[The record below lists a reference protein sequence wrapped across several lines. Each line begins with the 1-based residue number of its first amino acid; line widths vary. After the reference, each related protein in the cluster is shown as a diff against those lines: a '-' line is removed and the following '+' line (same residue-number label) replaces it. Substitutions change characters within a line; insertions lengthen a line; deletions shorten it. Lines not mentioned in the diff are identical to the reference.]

1 MSVLLSFVLD
11 FNAVMIV
18 EERVQPVSIA
28 MNLSPRLDVSAA
40 RQVAI
45 PITRS
50 LKVISSKRS
59 YLSVFFGVI
68 ALVLISQISAF
79 SQEASNVSIKNFGQM
94 DDRFFRGAQPK
105 ENEYQELAALG
116 IKTVIDLQIDTKD
129 YEKRNVEALGMK
141 YVNIP
146 MSDTS
151 YPEAAKIDE
160 FLKLVNDPG
169 TGKFYVHCAGGRH
182 RTGVMG
188 AVYRF
193 NHYNWNYDQVYAEM
207 KKYDFYTRWGHG
219 DMKKFVQDYAANWL
233 TRQTSAAVTTSATNQ
248 K

>member
-1 MSVLLSFVLD
+1 
-11 FNAVMIV
+11 MIV
-18 EERVQPVSIA
+18 EEQKQPRSNAANLNCRFDVPAAPRVALPTSRSVLVS
-28 MNLSPRLDVSAA
+28 
-40 RQVAI
+40 
-45 PITRS
+45 T
-50 LKVISSKRS
+50 SKRS
-59 YLSVFFGVI
+59 YLSVLLGVI
-68 ALVLISQISAF
+68 SLVLATQITAISQEV
-79 SQEASNVSIKNFGQM
+79 QKQDTGNVTIKNFGQL

-105 ENEYQELAALG
+105 ENDYSQLAALG
-116 IKTVIDLQIDTKD
+116 IKTVIDLQIETKD

-146 MSDTS
+146 MSDKD
-151 YPEAAKIDE
+151 YPDTAKIDE
-160 FLKLVNDPG
+160 FLKLVNNPE

-207 KKYDFYTRWGHG
+207 KKFDFYTRWGHG
-219 DMKKFVQDYAANWL
+219 EMKKFVQDYASCGLAKQANA
-233 TRQTSAAVTTSATNQ
+233 TVTTTSAANQ